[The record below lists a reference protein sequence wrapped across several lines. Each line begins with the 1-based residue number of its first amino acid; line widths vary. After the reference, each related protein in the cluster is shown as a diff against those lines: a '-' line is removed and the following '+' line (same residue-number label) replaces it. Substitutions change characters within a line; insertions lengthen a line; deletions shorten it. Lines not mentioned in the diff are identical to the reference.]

1 MTTRR
6 SPIPYG
12 SWPSPITPER
22 LSQQV
27 LRLSSCALAKGS
39 RYWLEGRAA
48 ERGRN
53 VLVRKSADA
62 RVVDMTPPPYDV
74 RSRVHEYGGN
84 PYVVADSTI
93 WFVNFRDQQIYV
105 QTENEAPQALTAQVN
120 ERFTDMILDLK
131 RQRIICVAESHA
143 IPGREPENFLTSVD
157 LRSGELRR
165 LCTGE
170 DFFSN
175 PVLSPDGMK
184 LAWLSWR
191 HPNMPW
197 DETTLWV
204 GEINHEGEIA
214 NHRVLA
220 GGEQISIFQPQWS
233 PEGMLYYISDKTQ
246 WWNLY
251 CTDLFS
257 HREVCAIERDFGR
270 GQWQF
275 GMRTYGFMS
284 KSRLLASYVKGGQW
298 CLGEIDTI
306 QGTLRSISTDL
317 TDFDSIQVDGS
328 RLLCVASGV
337 KTPTSIVEMA
347 IETGDTEI
355 HQVSN
360 PVGFAR
366 EYLSIPQPITY
377 PTSAGHEAHGFFY
390 PPYNKD
396 CTGPA
401 DELPPLLVIGHGGP
415 TSATSTGLNLALQF
429 WTSHGFGVLDVNY
442 RGSIG
447 YGREYRDLLR
457 GQWGVYDVE
466 DCVYGA
472 LALAELG
479 KVDRTR
485 LAIRGSSAGGYT
497 ALAALTFH
505 DVFSAGASY
514 YGISELETLAK
525 ETHKFESHYLDSLI
539 GPYPECRELYIA
551 RSPIHFTAQFTCPII
566 FFQGLRDEIVPPK
579 QAEIMVNALRN
590 KGLSVTY
597 HTFPDEGHGFRA
609 AETIKQTLE
618 AELAFYGQTWGFI
631 PARA

>member
-1 MTTRR
+1 MTTRQ
-6 SPIPYG
+6 SPTPYG
-12 SWPSPITPER
+12 SWISPITPER
-22 LSQQV
+22 LSHHAV
-27 LRLSSCALAKGS
+27 RLSNCTFTKGS

-48 ERGRN
+48 EGGRN

-62 RVVDMTPPPYDV
+62 KVVDMTPPPYDV

-84 PYVVADSTI
+84 PYMVADSTT

-105 QTENEAPQALTAQVN
+105 QTENKAPQALTAESN
-120 ERFTDMILDLK
+120 ERFTDMILDAK

-143 IPGREPENFLTSVD
+143 DPKREPENFLASVD
-157 LRSGELRR
+157 IRSGKLRC

-175 PVLSPDGMK
+175 PVLSPDGAK

-220 GGEQISIFQPQWS
+220 GGEQVSIFQPQWS
-233 PEGMLYYISDKTQ
+233 PGGVLYYISDKTQ

-284 KSRLLASYVKGGQW
+284 EQHLLASYVERGQW
-298 CLGEIDTI
+298 CLGEIDTVR
-306 QGTLRSISTDL
+306 GTLRPIPTDL

-347 IETGDTEI
+347 IEAGCTET

-360 PVGFAR
+360 PVDFAR

-377 PTSAGHEAHGFFY
+377 PTSAGYEAHGFFY

-396 CTGPA
+396 CTGSV

-415 TSATSTGLNLALQF
+415 TSATSTGLSLALQF
-429 WTSHGFGVLDVNY
+429 WTSRGFGVLDVNY
-442 RGSIG
+442 RGSTG
-447 YGREYRDLLR
+447 YGREYRNLLR
-457 GQWGVYDVE
+457 GQWGAYDVD

-479 KVDRTR
+479 KVDRAR
-485 LAIRGSSAGGYT
+485 LVIRGSSAGGYT

-505 DVFSAGASY
+505 DVFAAGASY

-525 ETHKFESHYLDSLI
+525 ETHKFESRYLDSLI

-551 RSPIHFTAQFTCPII
+551 RSPIHFTAQLTCPII
-566 FFQGLRDEIVPPK
+566 FFQGLRDEIVPPN
-579 QAEIMVNALRN
+579 QAEIMVSALRN
-590 KGLSVTY
+590 KGLPVIH

-609 AETIKQTLE
+609 AETIKRTLE
-618 AELAFYGQTWGFI
+618 AELAFYGQTLDFT
-631 PARA
+631 PTTA